1 MENEKKDRALEEA
14 LDNYQEIYDKVRELE
29 ETIANARNEEKA
41 ELKETLKALNDV
53 LETAAQKV
61 ADASPKVEENLPSYE
76 EILEKDDDFKKEVVS
91 NADKYGLDQRKIAN
105 IVISINDD
113 DYKKEVLA
121 NAKQYGFSDYAISD
135 IVNSVKDREFRQNAY
150 DTSVLTY
157 DPESKAFAAEEVSK
171 DRTIDLKF
179 TKEDTIESVAERL
192 DSLVDEGIMTREQA
206 DNIFERVGEEL
217 HLAAREELAALEKEN
232 RDYADDKR
240 ANIELKDQLIKE
252 DGAKKESV
260 KGYGEAVRQIS
271 NKMSE
276 NEERIA
282 ALHKELESVP
292 SEFDASSLFE
302 EKVEKEETVEEK
314 NEEPEENKE
323 EPKEEEKEV
332 VAEEV
337 KPNIDYGN
345 AEIVFNE
352 GQYYPS
358 KPGEL
363 SDEEIKH
370 EMMEDYKRRMHLSDE
385 DVKDLYIIRGMGA
398 MEDGN
403 GNVYEPYAVGI
414 KEKENEEKVEYE
426 NQLLCTGTY
435 ALDSLPGAWKMSEAE
450 VEEAL
455 NRRILEDV
463 FRTHPEYREFED
475 ELIVDRGA
483 DASDNG
489 LTDGDQLGTYIIYRR
504 VKKEVKVEEPE
515 YEIIFNEGKYYQIRP
530 GELSDEQIEQDMMED
545 YKLMMHLSD
554 EDVKDLHIIRGMGA
568 MEDGNGNIY
577 EPYAVGRKIVKEE
590 TEEVNQDEAVE
601 EVAVEEQQEST
612 IEELQ
617 EELDRLR
624 AERDKL
630 IEETASKDDKEVE
643 TEVEVDENAIR
654 LQEIEEKLAAVQQEV
669 ESLIADYEEN
679 INKMNNLIKDLQEA
693 LDNEDYKGLKDV
705 NAKIIE
711 LKETNGKLKDSIKEA
726 KSSLE
731 SLQEEREMI
740 QTDIL
745 AKETLTPEEYRE
757 ITNTL
762 RNKNL
767 VRQILK
773 QKGVYDI
780 YRKGV
785 EERTPEEQDQ
795 IRSALREAI
804 DEVANAK
811 LENRDASVLD
821 LVQALYNIESEV
833 KKGTDPNEVELSSQE
848 AEVLAKNANGLPAAV
863 ANREATE
870 PDYEPEKAPEDM
882 QEVMAAQEN
891 GASEAVEEPEYEY
904 EDEEIYTGKY
914 VMDSIPGASKM
925 SEEETDEIIRQRM
938 LDIMYN
944 EHPEYRDIDPEELV
958 VIPGDQASDVDED
971 GNVYDDVQVTPFTV
985 VRRTKKEKEKED
997 KQPVPPVIPD
1007 PDPKPTPPNPD
1018 PKQDPDDDDPD
1029 PDGDD
1034 DDKED
1039 DEDKEEEIEANL
1051 YTALA
1056 KLKKGL
1062 KNKPKDFSRLQRSKA
1077 TVLKD
1082 FATDLRTKRV
1092 EYNVFGVVPAAG
1104 KALFR
1109 GVGKYLAEIWSILD
1123 GGRVEKMAKQFK
1135 ENWENLT
1142 EEEKQIIF
1150 DKYKG
1155 NEIQQLKLIGLN
1167 DIILPELVSFGMA
1180 KVEKLNDNIRNN
1192 YGILLESLKILD
1204 ELGERLDAGKLTE
1217 EEYDIARAKLMSQ
1230 AATAVEEIMR
1240 DRAIVNETLDSGI
1253 HGIQEDFKAVR
1264 SKMIYA
1270 GYRWAKAQ
1278 EFTEEELEE
1287 LGRYRGKMKSAIKNG
1302 DPESVVDNFMKM
1314 EGVFMDNT
1322 EIKKGIL
1329 GERSVG
1335 KAYYMPIAEEFDYR
1349 GDPFIRNVI
1358 MTATAL
1364 TSLYGMYNAYRTH
1377 QQVGEAEEH
1386 LRDVDA
1392 ENVAGA
1398 KRVTDTA
1405 QHQIDQSDELAK
1417 ATEAQAYADG
1427 GGLAGIGERYG
1438 IDRTSHDGG
1447 GWDFSR
1453 YDDTDVHE
1461 WYNGV
1466 VDNATK
1472 TLAEN
1477 QRRFNAGE
1485 LSNIQYLRANQD
1497 VLRDLAETRHQFISE
1512 YMPLLQEYARNNNY
1526 DLDAF
1531 LKTFEYELGHH
1542 GAVGEGL
1549 DSISTIMDDAESL
1562 LDYTVAT
1569 AAGKL
1574 PDDFLSTMLGL
1585 GTAQVLFGK
1594 IAKDQETKVKKK
1606 YGNEVIDA
1614 MQERRQ
1620 KDLEEMVEEHVERE
1634 AEAKE
1639 DEMEEDVADA
1649 IDREMEE
1656 HGHSR

>member
-1 MENEKKDRALEEA
+1 MENETKERALEEA

-29 ETIANARNEEKA
+29 EKIANARNEEKA
-41 ELKETLKALNDV
+41 ELKETLNALNDV

-232 RDYADDKR
+232 NDYADDKR

-302 EKVEKEETVEEK
+302 EKVEKEEKVEEK

-345 AEIVFNE
+345 AEIVYNK

-370 EMMEDYKRRMHLSDE
+370 EMMEDYKSNMKLTDE

-403 GNVYEPYAVGI
+403 GNIYEPYAVGI
-414 KEKENEEKVEYE
+414 KEKEEVKSDIEYE
-426 NQLLCTGTY
+426 EEIVDNEGQY
-435 ALDSLPGAWKMSEAE
+435 YPSKPGALSD
-450 VEEAL
+450 EEIKHEMMEDYK
-455 NRRILEDV
+455 RRKKLTDEDV
-463 FRTHPEYREFED
+463 KD
-475 ELIVDRGA
+475 L
-483 DASDNG
+483 
-489 LTDGDQLGTYIIYRR
+489 YIIRGMGAMEDGNGNIYEPYAVGRKVVKEKTE
-504 VKKEVKVEEPE
+504 VKKEEPE

-601 EVAVEEQQEST
+601 EVTVEEKQEST

-654 LQEIEEKLAAVQQEV
+654 LQEVEEKLAAVQQEV

-958 VIPGDQASDVDED
+958 VIPGEQASDVDED

-985 VRRTKKEKEKED
+985 VRRTKKEKKKDD
-997 KQPVPPVIPD
+997 KKPVPPVIPD
-1007 PDPKPTPPNPD
+1007 PDPKPTPPP
-1018 PKQDPDDDDPD
+1018 PGGDDDDGD
-1029 PDGDD
+1029 DGDD
-1034 DDKED
+1034 DDDELED
-1039 DEDKEEEIEANL
+1039 DEEKEEEIEANL

-1056 KLKKGL
+1056 KLKKGI

-1082 FATDLRTKRV
+1082 FRSDLRTKRV

-1204 ELGERLDAGKLTE
+1204 ELGERLEAGKLTE

-1278 EFTEEELEE
+1278 EFTAEELEE

-1461 WYNGV
+1461 WYNGI

-1594 IAKDQETKVKKK
+1594 IAKDQESKVKKK

-1634 AEAKE
+1634 AEANE